1 MFFYYLDYAI
11 IYLIGSDYMLIT
23 SVDNK
28 KIKKYVS
35 LKTSKGRHNEEMF
48 LVEGMHMCYEAN
60 KNNLLVDLLVLEN
73 TSITFDYSGEITYV
87 TSNVLKKISSLS
99 NPTTVI
105 GVCKTFNSNE
115 INGNHI
121 LILDDVQDP
130 GNIGTII
137 RSSKAFNVDT
147 IILSTNCVDIYNDKV
162 LRSTQGMIFNMN
174 IVYGDL
180 LEIIPNLHDN
190 GYLILGTNVN
200 DGVDVRDI
208 KFHKYAL
215 IMGNEGNGVKQEIQ
229 NMCDKNLYIKMNP
242 NCESLNVAVATSI
255 LLYELNRGNY
265 E

>member
-1 MFFYYLDYAI
+1 
-11 IYLIGSDYMLIT
+11 MLIT

-35 LKTSKGRHNEEMF
+35 LKNSKSRREEGLF

-73 TSITFDYSGEITYV
+73 TDISFSYPFEITYI
-87 TSNVLKKISSLS
+87 TSNVLKKVSSLT

-105 GVCKTFNSNE
+105 GVCK
-115 INGNHI
+115 INKNDTIIGEHI
-121 LILDDVQDP
+121 LLLDDVQDP

-147 IILSTNCVDIYNDKV
+147 IILSTNSVDIYNDKV

-174 IVYGDL
+174 IIYGDL
-180 LEIIPNLHDN
+180 LSIIPNLRDN
-190 GYLILGTNVN
+190 GYMILGTNVN
-200 DGVDVRDI
+200 DGVDVRSI
-208 KFHKYAL
+208 KVDKYAL
-215 IMGNEGNGVKQEIQ
+215 VMGNEGQGVKPEIQ
-229 NMCDKNLYIKMNP
+229 DMCDKNLYINMNRD
-242 NCESLNVAVATSI
+242 CESLNVAVATSI
-255 LLYELNRGNY
+255 LLYEINRRNY